1 MAKQFV
7 ESLIPTAEAMSNSK
21 PKDDTGKDS
30 EVKSSVP
37 ASLSKSSEVASLS
50 SNVMKQPSLGFLT
63 VSTRGELVRIESKM
77 VDS

>member
-7 ESLIPTAEAMSNSK
+7 ESLIPTAEASNSK

-50 SNVMKQPSLGFLT
+50 SNVIKQPSLGFLT
-63 VSTRGELVRIESKM
+63 VSTRGELVRVKSKM